1 MRIIIIEDEIP
12 AANRL
17 TKMLQSITDELEVVK
32 KIDSVEAAVKYPRVC
47 REHRPY
53 FHGHSTG

>member
-17 TKMLQSITDELEVVK
+17 AKMMQSITDELEVVK
-32 KIDSVEAAVKYPRVC
+32 KIDSVEAAVKFLGSAR
-47 REHRPY
+47 
-53 FHGHSTG
+53 F